1 MKPEGWGLLE
11 QIYQSALEQPAENRA
26 AFVARACGGD
36 ESLRREVESLL
47 EQGTDDFLNAP
58 AWESAARAW
67 AASATGGESGM
78 SLAAGERLGPYEI
91 TTKIGAGGMG
101 EVYRARDTRLRR
113 EVAIKVSTERFSDR
127 FEREA
132 RSIAALN
139 HPSIC
144 TLYDVGPNY
153 LVMELVEGPTL
164 ADRIAQGG
172 RQIAGLR
179 KGPLPL
185 EEALAIARQ
194 IADALDAAHEKGIV
208 HRDLKPANIKIKPD
222 GTVKVLDFGL
232 AKVTESSDAGPLPED
247 SPTLTPE
254 AATRTGTILGTAAYM
269 SPEQAR
275 GKAADKR
282 TDIWSFGAVLYEML
296 SGQRAFGGESS
307 SDILAAVL
315 KVDPDWSLLPN
326 KTPAAIRGL
335 IRRCLTKDRRQRL
348 QAIGDARIVIE
359 ECLSGAVPEMRE
371 TAPVRRSIVPWAA
384 AAVLA
389 IIAVAASW
397 IAWRATRSP
406 NRPLVRL
413 DVDLGPRF
421 AVPGFRLASHNV
433 ILSPDGARLVYVSRN
448 PQRLYTRR
456 LDQSKAA
463 ELLGADNPD
472 WPFFSPDGQWVGF
485 FVSGGKL
492 SKISVQGGAVVPLA
506 DVGPYAGGSWGADG
520 NIIIGGA
527 INGLVRVPASGGAPT
542 TILEVAPGDSE
553 YMLPQILPGGKAV
566 LFENRTQDRNTDSI
580 EVFSFADRRRKTVV
594 RGGANPYYLPS
605 GHLIYTK
612 SATLFAIPF
621 DLHRLETRGAAVPIL
636 DDLAYLSLT
645 GGVDLHFAQNGAVVY
660 RSGGAIGA
668 SEMRTIQWIDG
679 AGKREPLLAKPGDY
693 CCPVISPDGKRLVL
707 IGDQNVWVYD
717 LQRDAMTRL
726 TFEGENTTPAWSPDG
741 KYVVFSE
748 TRKGIYW
755 TRADGAGQPQ
765 PLTRSKNIQFGAS
778 LTPDG
783 KRLAYQEN
791 AGKYQIWTLPMEAQ
805 DGQWKA
811 GKPEQFLKDQF
822 NDAVPAF
829 SPDGHWLAYLS
840 DASGKYEVYVRAFPP
855 PASGQAG
862 QWQISNNG
870 ARGPVWSRNGR
881 ELFYGSGDQLMAV
894 SYSVNGNSF
903 VAEKPRVW
911 IDKLGGNWWDLAP
924 DGKRVAVVTP
934 VTSTETP
941 KPDHEVVLLL
951 NFFDELRRRV
961 PVK

>member
-11 QIYQSALEQPAENRA
+11 QIYQSALEQPVENRA
-26 AFVARACGGD
+26 AFVARACGED

-47 EQGTDDFLNAP
+47 EQGTGDFLNVP
-58 AWESAARAW
+58 AWESAARDW
-67 AASATGGESGM
+67 AQSAAGGETGM
-78 SLAAGERLGPYEI
+78 SLAAGELLGPYEI
-91 TTKIGAGGMG
+91 TAKIGAGGMG

-113 EVAIKVSTERFSDR
+113 GVAIKFLRERFGDR

-139 HPSIC
+139 HPNIC
-144 TLYDVGPNY
+144 TLHDVGPNY

-164 ADRIAQGG
+164 ADRI
-172 RQIAGLR
+172 R
-179 KGPLPL
+179 KGLLPL

-194 IADALDAAHEKGIV
+194 IADALEAAHEKGIV

-232 AKVTESSDAGPLPED
+232 AKVTESSDAGSLLED

-296 SGQRAFGGESS
+296 SGERAFGGEST

-315 KVDPDWSLLPN
+315 KLDPDRSLLPK

-359 ECLSGAVPEMRE
+359 ECLSGAPPEIAE
-371 TAPVRRSIVPWAA
+371 PAPAGRNIVPWVVA
-384 AAVLA
+384 AAVLV
-389 IIAVAASW
+389 IIAVAASR
-397 IAWRATRSP
+397 IAWRATRPP

-421 AVPGFRLASHNV
+421 AVPGFTLASHNV

-456 LDQSKAA
+456 LDQSKAT
-463 ELLGADNPD
+463 ELPGTDNAFY
-472 WPFFSPDGQWVGF
+472 PFFSPDGQWVGF

-520 NIIIGGA
+520 NIIVGGA

-542 TILEVAPGDSE
+542 TILEVPPGDSE

-566 LFENRTQDRNTDSI
+566 LFENRTLNRDTDSI
-580 EVFSFADRRRKTVV
+580 EVLSFADRRRKTLV

-605 GHLIYTK
+605 GHLIYTNK
-612 SATLFAIPF
+612 ATLFAIPF
-621 DLHRLETRGAAVPIL
+621 DLNRLETRGTAVPIL

-645 GGVDLHFAQNGAVVY
+645 GGVDLDFAQNGAVVY
-660 RSGGAIGA
+660 RPGGAIGA

-693 CCPVISPDGKRLVL
+693 CCPMISPDGKRLVL

-755 TRADGAGQPQ
+755 TRADGAGQSQ
-765 PLTRSKNIQFGAS
+765 PLTRSKNIQLQFGAS
-778 LTPDG
+778 FTPDG

-791 AGKYQIWTLPMEAQ
+791 AGKYQIWTLPLDAQ
-805 DGQWKA
+805 DGQLRA

-822 NDAVPAF
+822 NDFAPAF
-829 SPDGHWLAYLS
+829 SPDGHWLAYIS
-840 DASGKYEVYVRAFPP
+840 DAPGKSEAYVRAFPP

-881 ELFYGSGDQLMAV
+881 ELFYRSGDQLMAV
-894 SYSVNGNSF
+894 SYSVNGDSF
-903 VAEKPRVW
+903 VPEKPRVW
-911 IDKLGGNWWDLAP
+911 IDKLGGTWWDLAP
-924 DGKRVAVVTP
+924 DGKHVAVVTP
-934 VTSTETP
+934 VTSTEAP
-941 KPDHEVVLLL
+941 KPDHEAVLLL